1 MSAAGIITS
10 FLLLSA
16 FLQILRQFGQ
26 QIGWGI
32 QFQSPLFLGILFIV
46 TAIFT
51 LSLFDIVTFRTP
63 AFVQKLMPRRT
74 HDTSAATTQNHLIHD
89 FGAGM
94 LATLLATP
102 CSAPFVGTAVS
113 FALSQSDA
121 VLYGIMFMMG
131 VGLALPWLVFA
142 IFPHLITYLPRPGQ
156 WMVRLKQILGLIMAL
171 TVLWVASLLAGSLG
185 YRVDISSQQSTID
198 WQTFDLGELD
208 TLRASD
214 RLIFVDVTADWC
226 ITCKANKTLT
236 LETGEAISL
245 FTSQNVTM
253 IQADWTLP
261 DDDIARFLASHQRF
275 GIPFNIVYGPSARQG
290 IILPEILTLA
300 DIEKALAQANQSQ

>member
-1 MSAAGIITS
+1 MAC
-10 FLLLSA
+10 L
-16 FLQILRQFGQ
+16 
-26 QIGWGI
+26 
-32 QFQSPLFLGILFIV
+32 
-46 TAIFT
+46 
-51 LSLFDIVTFRTP
+51 
-63 AFVQKLMPRRT
+63 
-74 HDTSAATTQNHLIHD
+74 
-89 FGAGM
+89 
-94 LATLLATP
+94 
-102 CSAPFVGTAVS
+102 C
-113 FALSQSDA
+113 
-121 VLYGIMFMMG
+121 
-131 VGLALPWLVFA
+131 
-142 IFPHLITYLPRPGQ
+142 YLPTPHH
-156 WMVRLKQILGLIMAL
+156 LPA
-171 TVLWVASLLAGSLG
+171 ASGSMDGAFETNSWPYHGTHRSMGRQPLAGSLG

-236 LETGEAISL
+236 LKTGEAISL

-300 DIEKALAQANQSQ
+300 DIEKELAQANNHNNKTYQNR

>member
-1 MSAAGIITS
+1 
-10 FLLLSA
+10 
-16 FLQILRQFGQ
+16 
-26 QIGWGI
+26 
-32 QFQSPLFLGILFIV
+32 
-46 TAIFT
+46 
-51 LSLFDIVTFRTP
+51 
-63 AFVQKLMPRRT
+63 
-74 HDTSAATTQNHLIHD
+74 
-89 FGAGM
+89 M

-185 YRVDISSQQSTID
+185 YRVDISSQQSTIN